1 MFSHCQ
7 TLATKC
13 FLRGQNLFCFTVS
26 GKKIPDYTFQSNRP
40 RTLRRQSLWIYM
52 LKRIAVKD
60 IQLGMFICEFC
71 GSWMEHPFWKTK
83 FLLIDEKDLRAIQT
97 SGIKELW
104 IDVSK
109 GTDLGATV
117 PGQSEEEVA
126 RETEAVLL
134 EAEKIHS
141 KEKVS
146 LEDEIQTAAKLC
158 AKAKEAVIE
167 MFSDARMGKAIQVEQ
182 ARALVED
189 ISNSVLRQ
197 PHALISLARLKTAD
211 EYTYMHS
218 VAVCALMIALARQ
231 LNLAENIV
239 REAGFAGLLHDI
251 GKVGIPSKVL
261 NKPGKLT
268 DEEFAIV
275 KSHPDVGAK
284 ILIASYQVSP
294 MVLDVCLHHHEKVDG
309 TGYPHGLKGDAIS
322 LLAKMGAVCDVYDA
336 ITSNRPYKKG
346 WAPADS
352 IRKMAE
358 WSKGHFDEAVFQA
371 FVKTVGIY
379 PTGSLVRLESGRLAV
394 VVEQNE
400 SSLLS
405 PRVKVFYSAKTK
417 MPIIQETLDLVKLV
431 GKEKIIGRESPDDWG
446 FKNLDVLWSG
456 IG

>member
-1 MFSHCQ
+1 
-7 TLATKC
+7 
-13 FLRGQNLFCFTVS
+13 
-26 GKKIPDYTFQSNRP
+26 
-40 RTLRRQSLWIYM
+40 M

-83 FLLIDEKDLRAIQT
+83 FLLTDEKDLQAILS

-104 IDVSK
+104 IDVTQ
-109 GTDLGATV
+109 GADLDKAV
-117 PGQSEEEVA
+117 PGKTEEEVA
-126 RETEAVLL
+126 QETEAVLL
-134 EAEKIHS
+134 EAENAQG

-167 MFSDARMGKAIQVEQ
+167 MFSDVRMGKAIQVEQ
-182 ARALVED
+182 AKALVEE

-231 LNLAENIV
+231 LNLDEDMV

-251 GKVGIPSKVL
+251 GKVGIPMKVL

-268 DEEFAIV
+268 DSEFAIV
-275 KSHPDVGAK
+275 KSHPEVGAK
-284 ILIASYQVSP
+284 ILIESYQVSP
-294 MVLDVCLHHHEKVDG
+294 MVLDVCLHHHEKMDG
-309 TGYPHGLKGDAIS
+309 TGYPHGLKGDTIS
-322 LLAKMGAVCDVYDA
+322 LYAKMGAVCDVYDA

-400 SSLLS
+400 TSLLS

-417 MPIIQETLDLVKLV
+417 MPIIQETLDLAKLV

-446 FKNLDVLWSG
+446 FKNLDMLWSG

>member
-1 MFSHCQ
+1 
-7 TLATKC
+7 
-13 FLRGQNLFCFTVS
+13 
-26 GKKIPDYTFQSNRP
+26 
-40 RTLRRQSLWIYM
+40 M

-83 FLLIDEKDLRAIQT
+83 FLLTDEKDMQAILA

-104 IDVSK
+104 IDV
-109 GTDLGATV
+109 TQGADIDAAV
-117 PGQSEEEVA
+117 PGKTEEEVA

-134 EAEKIHS
+134 EAEKTQHS
-141 KEKVS
+141 EKVS

-167 MFSDARMGKAIQVEQ
+167 MFSDARMGKAIKIEQ

-189 ISNSVLRQ
+189 ISDSVLRQ

-231 LNLAENIV
+231 LNLDEDRV

-251 GKVGIPSKVL
+251 GKVGIPMKVL

-268 DEEFAIV
+268 DGEFAIV
-275 KSHPDVGAK
+275 KSHPEVGAK
-284 ILIASYQVSP
+284 ILIESYQVSP

-309 TGYPHGLKGDAIS
+309 TGYPHGLKGDTIS
-322 LLAKMGAVCDVYDA
+322 LYAKMGAVCDVYDA

-400 SSLLS
+400 SSLLN
-405 PRVKVFYSAKTK
+405 PTVKVFFSAKTK
-417 MPIIQETLDLVKLV
+417 MPIIQETLDLSKLV

-446 FKNLDVLWSG
+446 FKNLDKLWSG

>member
-1 MFSHCQ
+1 
-7 TLATKC
+7 
-13 FLRGQNLFCFTVS
+13 
-26 GKKIPDYTFQSNRP
+26 
-40 RTLRRQSLWIYM
+40 M

-60 IQLGMFICEFC
+60 IHIGMFICEFC

-83 FLLIDEKDLRAIQT
+83 FLLTDENDLRAIQT

-104 IDVSK
+104 IDVDK
-109 GTDLGATV
+109 GIDVAAHAVGK
-117 PGQSEEEVA
+117 SEEEVA
-126 RETEAVLL
+126 RETEALLL
-134 EAEKIHS
+134 EADNITGQKKI
-141 KEKVS
+141 S
-146 LEDEIQTAAKLC
+146 LEDEIKTAIKLC
-158 AKAKEAVIE
+158 AKSKEAVIE

-182 ARALVED
+182 ARALVDD
-189 ISNSVLRQ
+189 IANSVLRQ

-231 LNLAENIV
+231 LNLNDDTV

-251 GKVGIPSKVL
+251 GKVGIPMKIL

-268 DEEFAIV
+268 DSEFAIV
-275 KSHPDVGAK
+275 KAHPDVGAK
-284 ILIASYQVSP
+284 ILVESYQVSP
-294 MVLDVCLHHHEKVDG
+294 LVLDVCQHHHEKVDG
-309 TGYPHGLKGDAIS
+309 TGYPHGLKGDEIS
-322 LLAKMGAVCDVYDA
+322 LFAKMGAVCDVYDA

-394 VVEQNE
+394 VIEQNE

-417 MPIIQETLDLVKLV
+417 MPIIQETLDLAELV
-431 GKEKIIGRESPDDWG
+431 GKEKIIGRESLDDWG
-446 FKNLDVLWSG
+446 FKNLDALWSG
-456 IG
+456 INPA

>member
-1 MFSHCQ
+1 
-7 TLATKC
+7 
-13 FLRGQNLFCFTVS
+13 
-26 GKKIPDYTFQSNRP
+26 
-40 RTLRRQSLWIYM
+40 M

-83 FLLIDEKDLRAIQT
+83 FLLTDEKDLQAIQS

-104 IDVSK
+104 IDVTQ
-109 GTDLGATV
+109 GADLGTTV
-117 PGQSEEEVA
+117 PGKTKEEVE

-134 EAEKIHS
+134 EAENSHS
-141 KEKVS
+141 KEKIS

-158 AKAKEAVIE
+158 AKAKEAVIA
-167 MFSDARMGKAIQVEQ
+167 MFSDARMGKAVQVEQ
-182 ARALVED
+182 ARALVDD

-231 LNLAENIV
+231 LNLAEDRV
-239 REAGFAGLLHDI
+239 HEAGFAGLLHDI
-251 GKVGIPSKVL
+251 GKVGIPLKVL

-268 DEEFAIV
+268 DSEFAIV
-275 KSHPDVGAK
+275 KSHPEVGAK
-284 ILIASYQVSP
+284 ILIESYQVSP
-294 MVLDVCLHHHEKVDG
+294 AVLDVCLHHHEKIDG
-309 TGYPHGLKGDAIS
+309 TGYPFGLKGDTIS
-322 LLAKMGAVCDVYDA
+322 LFAKMGAVCDVYDA

-358 WSKGHFDEAVFQA
+358 WSKSHFDEAVFQA

-379 PTGSLVRLESGRLAV
+379 PTGSLVRLERGRLAV
-394 VVEQNE
+394 VVEQHE

-405 PRVKVFYSAKTK
+405 PKVKVFFSAKTK
-417 MPIIQETLDLVKLV
+417 MPIIQETLDLAALV
-431 GKEKIIGRESPDDWG
+431 GKDKIIGRESPDDWG
-446 FKNLDVLWSG
+446 FKNLDMLWSG
-456 IG
+456 IR

>member
-1 MFSHCQ
+1 
-7 TLATKC
+7 
-13 FLRGQNLFCFTVS
+13 
-26 GKKIPDYTFQSNRP
+26 
-40 RTLRRQSLWIYM
+40 M

-60 IQLGMFICEFC
+60 IQLGIYICEFC

-83 FLLIDEKDLRAIQT
+83 FLLTDEKDLHAIQT

-109 GTDLGATV
+109 GADVSADIQGK
-117 PGQSEEEVA
+117 SEEEVA

-134 EAEKIHS
+134 EANKS
-141 KEKVS
+141 QRKEKVS
-146 LEDEIQTAAKLC
+146 IEDEIKTAAKLC
-158 AKAKEAVIE
+158 DKAKEAVIE
-167 MFSDARMGKAIQVEQ
+167 MFSDARMGKAIQVEN
-182 ARALVED
+182 ARALIDD

-197 PHALISLARLKTAD
+197 PHALISLARLKNAD

-231 LNLAENIV
+231 LALDEDMI

-251 GKVGIPSKVL
+251 GKVGIPMNVL

-268 DEEFAIV
+268 DSEFAIV
-275 KSHPDVGAK
+275 KAHPEVGAK

-294 MVLDVCLHHHEKVDG
+294 LVLDVCLHHHEKVDG
-309 TGYPHGLKGDAIS
+309 TGYPRGLKGDTIS

-358 WSKGHFDEAVFQA
+358 WSKGHFDESVFQA

-400 SSLLS
+400 GSLLN
-405 PRVKVFYSAKTK
+405 PRVKIFFSAKTK
-417 MPIIQETLDLVKLV
+417 MPLIQETLDLAKLA

-456 IG
+456 ISPT

>member
-1 MFSHCQ
+1 
-7 TLATKC
+7 
-13 FLRGQNLFCFTVS
+13 
-26 GKKIPDYTFQSNRP
+26 
-40 RTLRRQSLWIYM
+40 M

-83 FLLIDEKDLRAIQT
+83 FLLTDEKDLQAILA

-104 IDVSK
+104 IDVNQ
-109 GTDLGATV
+109 GTDLAAAV
-117 PGQSEEEVA
+117 PGKSEEEVA
-126 RETEAVLL
+126 RETEALL
-134 EAEKIHS
+134 LGAEKTHG

-167 MFSDARMGKAIQVEQ
+167 MFSDARMGKAIKIEQ

-189 ISNSVLRQ
+189 ISDSVLRQ

-231 LNLAENIV
+231 LNLGDEMV

-251 GKVGIPSKVL
+251 GKVGIPMKVL

-268 DEEFAIV
+268 DSEFAIV
-275 KSHPDVGAK
+275 KSHPEVGAK
-284 ILIASYQVSP
+284 ILIESYQVSP

-309 TGYPHGLKGDAIS
+309 TGYPHGLKGDTIS
-322 LLAKMGAVCDVYDA
+322 LYAKMGAVCDVYDA

-400 SSLLS
+400 TSLLN
-405 PRVKVFYSAKTK
+405 PTVKVFFSAKTK
-417 MPIIQETLDLVKLV
+417 MPIIQETLDLSKLA

-446 FKNLDVLWSG
+446 FKNLDKLWSG
-456 IG
+456 LG

>member
-1 MFSHCQ
+1 
-7 TLATKC
+7 
-13 FLRGQNLFCFTVS
+13 
-26 GKKIPDYTFQSNRP
+26 
-40 RTLRRQSLWIYM
+40 M

-60 IQLGMFICEFC
+60 IKLGMFICEFC
-71 GSWMEHPFWKTK
+71 GSWMEHPFWKTR
-83 FLLIDEKDLRAIQT
+83 FLLDDEKDLHAIQA

-104 IDVSK
+104 IDVSQGIDASDAAAAK
-109 GTDLGATV
+109 TEAEVAQEAEALLLGADK
-117 PGQSEEEVA
+117 A
-126 RETEAVLL
+126 AVG
-134 EAEKIHS
+134 EKL
-141 KEKVS
+141 S
-146 LEDEIQTAAKLC
+146 LDEEIQTAAKLC

-167 MFSDARMGKAIQVEQ
+167 MFSDARMGRAIQVEQ
-182 ARALVED
+182 ARALVEE

-197 PHALISLARLKTAD
+197 PHALISLARLKNAD

-231 LNLAENIV
+231 LNIDEEMV
-239 REAGFAGLLHDI
+239 REAGFAGLLHDL
-251 GKVGIPSKVL
+251 GKVGIPMKVL

-268 DEEFAIV
+268 DAEFSVV
-275 KSHPDVGAK
+275 KSHPEVGAR
-284 ILIASYQVSP
+284 ILMENYDVSP

-309 TGYPHGLKGDAIS
+309 TGYPHGLKGDTIS
-322 LLAKMGAVCDVYDA
+322 LFAKMGAVCDVYDA

-400 SSLLS
+400 HSLLN
-405 PRVKVFYSAKTK
+405 PTVKVFFSAKTK
-417 MPIIQETLDLVKLV
+417 MPIIQETLDLAALK
-431 GKEKIIGRESPDDWG
+431 GKDKIIGRESPDDWG
-446 FKNLDVLWSG
+446 FKNLDMLWSG
-456 IG
+456 LG

>member
-1 MFSHCQ
+1 
-7 TLATKC
+7 
-13 FLRGQNLFCFTVS
+13 
-26 GKKIPDYTFQSNRP
+26 
-40 RTLRRQSLWIYM
+40 M

-71 GSWMEHPFWKTK
+71 GSWMEHPFGKTK
-83 FLLIDEKDLRAIQT
+83 FLLTDEKDLQAIQA

-104 IDVSK
+104 IDVIQ
-109 GTDLGATV
+109 GTDIANII
-117 PGQSEEEVA
+117 PGKTAEEVD
-126 RETEAVLL
+126 RETDALLMEADKVQNR
-134 EAEKIHS
+134 
-141 KEKVS
+141 EKVS
-146 LEDEIQTAAKLC
+146 LEEEIQTAAKLC

-218 VAVCALMIALARQ
+218 IAVCALMIALARQ
-231 LNLAENIV
+231 LNLDENMV

-251 GKVGIPSKVL
+251 GKIGIPLKVL

-268 DEEFAIV
+268 DSEFAIV
-275 KSHPDVGAK
+275 KSHPEVGAR
-284 ILIASYQVSP
+284 ILIDSYDVSP
-294 MVLDVCLHHHEKVDG
+294 MVLDVCLHHHEKMDG
-309 TGYPHGLKGDAIS
+309 TGYPHGLKGDTIS
-322 LLAKMGAVCDVYDA
+322 MFARMGAVCDVYDA

-358 WSKGHFDEAVFQA
+358 WSKGHFDEIVFQA

-405 PRVKVFYSAKTK
+405 PRVKVFYSAKNK
-417 MPIIQETLDLVKLV
+417 MPILQETLDLAQMV

-446 FKNLDVLWSG
+446 FKNLDMLWSG
-456 IG
+456 IS

>member
-1 MFSHCQ
+1 
-7 TLATKC
+7 
-13 FLRGQNLFCFTVS
+13 
-26 GKKIPDYTFQSNRP
+26 
-40 RTLRRQSLWIYM
+40 M

-83 FLLIDEKDLRAIQT
+83 FLLTDEKDMQAIMA

-104 IDVSK
+104 IDVVQ
-109 GTDLGATV
+109 GADLDAAVTGKTR
-117 PGQSEEEVA
+117 QEVA
-126 RETEAVLL
+126 LEAEAVLL
-134 EAEKIHS
+134 GAEKTQG

-146 LEDEIQTAAKLC
+146 LEDEIQTAVNLC
-158 AKAKEAVIE
+158 ANAKAAVLE
-167 MFSDARMGKAIQVEQ
+167 MFSDARMGKAIQVEH
-182 ARALVED
+182 AKALVED

-231 LNLAENIV
+231 LRLDEEMV

-251 GKVGIPSKVL
+251 GKVGIPMKVL

-268 DEEFAIV
+268 ESEFAVV
-275 KSHPDVGAK
+275 KSHPEIGAK
-284 ILIASYQVSP
+284 ILIESYHVSP
-294 MVLDVCLHHHEKVDG
+294 MVLDVCLHHHEKMDG
-309 TGYPHGLKGDAIS
+309 TGYPYGLKGDTIS
-322 LLAKMGAVCDVYDA
+322 LYAKMGAVCDVYDA
-336 ITSNRPYKKG
+336 ITSDRPYKKG
-346 WAPADS
+346 WAPAES

-394 VVEQNE
+394 VIDQNK

-405 PRVKVFYSAKTK
+405 PMVKVFYSAKTK
-417 MPIIQETLDLVKLV
+417 MPILQETLDLSTLV

-446 FKNLDVLWSG
+446 FKNLDALWLG
-456 IG
+456 MG